1 MRLSSTRFDAWIH
14 DTFRVDETGLAL
26 YRIAYAGF
34 ALFVIAPGH
43 DSYTDLVSFAGLPD
57 AMFAPPPGPMALFT
71 GFPPTWLA
79 YGILLLLNLSLAG
92 LLVGYRTRTAALA
105 TGLLFLVVYGF
116 SYSLGKINH
125 NILFVLVPIIMAGS
139 GWGGALS
146 YDALYRIRREARSWP
161 LTLLA
166 VIIAFA
172 MFTAGFA
179 KLLGGWLDPSTQAS
193 YGHLLK
199 HFHVRGRTDLLAPY
213 AVNMDSGFV
222 WEALDYLTVLFELA
236 FIAAVAR
243 ARSIR
248 LFVALAVVFHFGI
261 MMALNISF
269 HFNLIAYAAFADW
282 TKMGRIVR
290 RRLPTIEPTRTIQV
304 ALPAAA
310 AFLGFVFF
318 AAGSP
323 LLWLD
328 WLVPIQ
334 SDLLAR
340 EVLILIIATTL
351 VVYVGIRDGIL
362 WLYGV
367 KYADRLPIT
376 V

>member
-1 MRLSSTRFDAWIH
+1 MQLSVTRFDAWIH
-14 DTFRVDETGLAL
+14 ETFRVDATGLAL
-26 YRIAYAGF
+26 YRIAYAAF

-43 DSYTDLVSFAGLPD
+43 DYYTDLVAFTSLPD

-71 GFPPTWLA
+71 GFPPTWLG

-92 LLVGYRTRTAALA
+92 LLFGYRTRTTSLA
-105 TGLLFLVVYGF
+105 TGLLFLILYGF

-125 NILFVLVPIIMAGS
+125 NILFVLVPIIMTGS

-146 YDALYRIRREARSWP
+146 YDALYRNRREAGSWP

-166 VIIAFA
+166 VIIGFA

-179 KLLGGWLDPSTQAS
+179 KLIGGWLDPSTQAS

-199 HFHVRGRTDLLAPY
+199 HFYVRGRADLLAPY
-213 AVNMDSGFV
+213 AVGTESGIM
-222 WEALDYLTVLFELA
+222 WETFDYATVLFELA

-243 ARSIR
+243 ARSMR
-248 LFVALAVVFHFGI
+248 LFVAAAVVFHFGI
-261 MMALNISF
+261 MMMLNISF

-282 TKMGRIVR
+282 SRMGRIVR
-290 RRLPTIEPTRTIQV
+290 RRLPSIEPAVTLRAAIPT
-304 ALPAAA
+304 AAA
-310 AFLGFVFF
+310 LLGVVLFS
-318 AAGSP
+318 AGSP

-328 WLVPIQ
+328 RLVPIP
-334 SDLLAR
+334 SDLMAR
-340 EVLILIIATTL
+340 EVLVLIVAMALI
-351 VVYVGIRDGIL
+351 VYVGIRDGIL

-367 KYADRLPIT
+367 KPADRLPIT
-376 V
+376 I

>member
-1 MRLSSTRFDAWIH
+1 MQLTVARFDAWIH
-14 DTFRVDETGLAL
+14 DTFQVDATGLAL
-26 YRIAYAGF
+26 YRIAYAAF

-43 DSYTDLVSFAGLPD
+43 DSYTDLVAFASLPD

-71 GFPPTWLA
+71 GFPPVWLA
-79 YGILLLLNLSLAG
+79 YGVLLLLNLSLAG
-92 LLVGYRTRTAALA
+92 LLVGFRTRTASLA
-105 TGLLFLVVYGF
+105 TGLLFLLIYGF
-116 SYSLGKINH
+116 SYSVGKINH
-125 NILFVLVPIIMAGS
+125 NILFVLVPIVMAGS

-146 YDALYRIRREARSWP
+146 YDALYRNRRLARSWP

-199 HFHVRGRTDLLAPY
+199 HFYVRGRADLLAPY
-213 AVNMDSGFV
+213 AVGTDNGIM
-222 WEALDYLTVLFELA
+222 WETFDYATVLFELA
-236 FIAAVAR
+236 FIAAVTK
-243 ARSIR
+243 ARSMR
-248 LFVALAVVFHFGI
+248 LFVAVAVAFHFGI
-261 MMALNISF
+261 MMMLNISF
-269 HFNLIAYAAFADW
+269 HFNLIAYAAFANW
-282 TKMGRIVR
+282 TMMGRIVR
-290 RRLPTIEPTRTIQV
+290 RHLPTIDPTRTMRA
-304 ALPAAA
+304 ALPATAA
-310 AFLGFVFF
+310 ILGFVLF

-328 WLVPIQ
+328 WLVPMQ

-340 EVLILIIATTL
+340 EVLILIVATSL

-367 KYADRLPIT
+367 KDADRLSIT